1 MPRLPSI
8 PIERLIQE
16 IGATYAES
24 ASRIMAILRELHPE
38 NYHPTAATVATHR
51 IRSIV
56 RGLDAEA
63 VNWAAASIKTAYIES
78 KGVTRVKLEAIGA
91 KPSRKYDQARHSQ
104 AIDKRARAAARYFLD
119 ANATILAT
127 AGKYLSALAHAREKL
142 DVYRE
147 EAAIEAF
154 TSAEARKLVDAV
166 IARGAAEHVPAQ
178 GVGRM
183 ILDRLMG
190 ILGETSFIEINGRN
204 YNLKAYSELVART
217 TMREAQTDAT
227 KELCREYDN
236 DLVQYSQH
244 DSPCAE
250 CAQYEGEIYSLSGES
265 PDYDELPPEAEPPTH
280 PNCEHNLNPVSENS
294 LRWSS
299 A

>member
-1 MPRLPSI
+1 VPILPLI
-8 PIERLIQE
+8 PKERLIQE
-16 IGATYAES
+16 IGAAYSGS

-38 NYHPTAATVATHR
+38 SFHPMTAAAAMHR

-56 RGLDAEA
+56 SALDAEA
-63 VNWAAASIKTAYIES
+63 VSWAASSINAAYMES

-91 KPSRKYDQARHSQ
+91 KPSRKYDQARHAK

-119 ANATILAT
+119 ANGTILAT
-127 AGKYLSALAHAREKL
+127 AGKYLSALAHARKKL
-142 DVYRE
+142 DTYRE
-147 EAAIEAF
+147 EAALEAF
-154 TSAEARKLVDAV
+154 TSAEARKLVNSV
-166 IARGAAEHVPAQ
+166 VARGAAEHIPAQ

-190 ILGETSFIEINGRN
+190 ILGEASFIEINGRN
-204 YNLKAYSELVART
+204 FNLKAYSELVART

-250 CAQYEGEIYSLSGES
+250 CAQYEGEIYSLSGDS
-265 PDYDELPPEAEPPTH
+265 PDYDQLPPEAEPPTH
-280 PNCEHNLNPVSENS
+280 PNCEHSLNPVSENS
-294 LRWSS
+294 LRWRS

>member
-1 MPRLPSI
+1 MPILPLI
-8 PIERLIQE
+8 PKERLIQE
-16 IGATYAES
+16 IGAAYSGS

-38 NYHPTAATVATHR
+38 SYHPMTAAAAMHR

-56 RGLDAEA
+56 STLDAEA
-63 VNWAAASIKTAYIES
+63 VSWAASSIKAAYMES

-91 KPSRKYDQARHSQ
+91 KPSRKYDPARHSK
-104 AIDKRARAAARYFLD
+104 AIDKRTRAAARYFLD
-119 ANATILAT
+119 ANGTILAT
-127 AGKYLSALAHAREKL
+127 AGKYLAALAHARKKL
-142 DVYRE
+142 DTYRE
-147 EAAIEAF
+147 EAALEAF
-154 TSAEARKLVDAV
+154 TSAEARKLVNSV
-166 IARGAAEHVPAQ
+166 VARGAAEHIPAL

-190 ILGETSFIEINGRN
+190 ILGEASFIEINGRN

-236 DLVQYSQH
+236 DLVQFSKH
-244 DSPCAE
+244 DSPCE
-250 CAQYEGEIYSLSGES
+250 VCAPLEGQVFSVSGTD
-265 PDYDELPPEAEPPTH
+265 PDYPELTDDETPPIH
-280 PNCEHNLNPVSENS
+280 PRCEHNLNPTSANA
-294 LRWSS
+294 LRWRN